1 MDFLGEVLIR
11 HRRGSLRSAGAK
23 EEEPDMDVETSF
35 AAWRKA
41 YERAFAG
48 AKRLPLVLRLTPAVL
63 FYVACK
69 QLRYTPEE
77 GRNAQ
82 KNERI

>member
-1 MDFLGEVLIR
+1 LGEVLIR
-11 HRRGSLRSAGAK
+11 DRDGGFRSAGAK
-23 EEEPDMDVETSF
+23 GKNPDMDREAGFT
-35 AAWRKA
+35 AWRQA

-63 FYVACK
+63 FYVAYK

-77 GRNAQ
+77 ARRAQ
-82 KNERI
+82 KNERV

>member
-1 MDFLGEVLIR
+1 MGEVLIR
-11 HRRGSLRSAGAK
+11 DRDGGFRNAGAK
-23 EEEPDMDVETSF
+23 GRNPDMDRETGF
-35 AAWRKA
+35 TGWRQA

-63 FYVACK
+63 FYVAYK

-77 GRNAQ
+77 ARRAQ

>member
-1 MDFLGEVLIR
+1 MDRETGLI
-11 HRRGSLRSAGAK
+11 
-23 EEEPDMDVETSF
+23 
-35 AAWRKA
+35 AWRRA

-63 FYVACK
+63 FYVAYK

-77 GRNAQ
+77 ARKARESG
-82 KNERI
+82 

>member
-1 MDFLGEVLIR
+1 LGEVLIR
-11 HRRGSLRSAGAK
+11 DRDGGFRNAGAK
-23 EEEPDMDVETSF
+23 GRNPDMDRETGF
-35 AAWRKA
+35 TGWRQA
-41 YERAFAG
+41 YARAFAG

-63 FYVACK
+63 LYVAYK

-77 GRNAQ
+77 ARRAQ